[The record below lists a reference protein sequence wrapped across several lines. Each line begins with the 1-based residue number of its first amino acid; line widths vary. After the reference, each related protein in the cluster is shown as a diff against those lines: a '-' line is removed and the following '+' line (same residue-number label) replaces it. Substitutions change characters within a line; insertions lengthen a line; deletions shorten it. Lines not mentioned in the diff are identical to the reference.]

1 MLENIEPKSVFRYF
15 EEISHIPRGSY
26 NEDAIRDYLIT
37 FADDRGL
44 ECHKDNAGNV
54 IIIKEATSGYENK
67 EPIILQGHMDMV
79 CDKDADIK
87 KDMEREGIDLEIV
100 DGYVTAKGTTLG
112 GDDGIALAYGL
123 AILDSN
129 KIKHPRL
136 EVIFTVCE
144 EVGMDGARGL
154 DTSYIR
160 GKKLINIDSEEEG
173 VLTVGCAGGGR
184 ISVNLSVKR
193 EECNY
198 SHVFLSVSGLLGG
211 HSGSDINLGRASSY
225 SLLVR
230 IYKAIYEKMDMRFV
244 EFSTGNLI
252 NVISN
257 SAVAEIAV
265 ANAGDCIRIIEE
277 LTDEIKEEYKET
289 DSKITIKVEEKESG
303 MMPLTQEDTIKVSTI
318 LASMPQGVTRM
329 SDDFED
335 AVETSINWGVCE
347 VKNDVLVMKGLVRS
361 QLDDRAY
368 ELLNRVSWI
377 AKGNGAKAEIDSNY
391 PAWQYNKESVL
402 CSRMCSIYKEL
413 FDKEEKIEVIHAG
426 LECGFF
432 VDKIEGLDAVSM
444 GPDILDI
451 HTSNER
457 LDIESVGRTWDFLL
471 RVLEES

>member
-1 MLENIEPKSVFRYF
+1 MLENLRPKEVFTFF

-26 NEDAIRDYLIT
+26 NEEAIGDYLIT
-37 FADDRGL
+37 FAKERGL

-79 CDKDADIK
+79 CEIDADVDKDMTK
-87 KDMEREGIDLEIV
+87 EGLDLEIV

-112 GDDGIALAYGL
+112 GDDGIAVAYAL

-129 KIKHPRL
+129 VIKHPKL
-136 EVIFTVCE
+136 EVIFTVSE

-154 DTSYIR
+154 DTSYIT

-184 ISVNLSVKR
+184 ISVNLPVNR
-193 EECNY
+193 EECSYN
-198 SHVFLSVSGLLGG
+198 HILVSVSGLLGG

-244 EFSTGNLI
+244 SFKTGSLI

-257 SAVAEIAV
+257 SAVVELAV
-265 ANAGDCIRIIEE
+265 ANVNECTKIIEKLWE
-277 LTDEIKEEYKET
+277 DIKREYQEK
-289 DSKITIKVEEKESG
+289 DSNIIIKVQEKESNI
-303 MMPLTQEDTIKVSTI
+303 MPLTEEDTIKVSTI
-318 LASMPQGVTRM
+318 LDSMPQGVTRM
-329 SDDFED
+329 SEDFEG

-347 VKNDVLVMKGLVRS
+347 IESDVLSMKGLVRS
-361 QLDDRAY
+361 QIDDRAY

-391 PAWQYNKESVL
+391 PAWQFNKKSDL
-402 CSRMCSIYKEL
+402 RSKMCSIYKEM
-413 FDKEEKIEVIHAG
+413 FNKEEKIEVIHAG

-432 VDKIEGLDAVSM
+432 VDKIKGLDAVSM
-444 GPDILDI
+444 GPNILDI
-451 HTSNER
+451 HTTNER
-457 LDIESVGRTWDFLL
+457 LDIESVSRTWDFIL
-471 RVLEES
+471 RVLEEA